1 MDDSYANKNSLMHI
15 LDIDKSTTTLKN
27 QIAGIDYSL
36 YKHYAPCQEQLISP
50 EEEEEEYE

>member
-15 LDIDKSTTTLKN
+15 LDIDKSTTTLRN

-50 EEEEEEYE
+50 EEEE